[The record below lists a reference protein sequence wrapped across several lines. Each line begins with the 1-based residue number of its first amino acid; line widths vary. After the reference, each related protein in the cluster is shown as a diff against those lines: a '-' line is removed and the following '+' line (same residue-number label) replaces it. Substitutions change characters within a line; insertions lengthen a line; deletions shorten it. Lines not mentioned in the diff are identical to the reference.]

1 MRENEATLLEAMK
14 PMNNMNE
21 NDLWEI
27 LGDLEQEEFE
37 QILIQLFMKYEAL
50 RKADPADNEAKQ
62 FFSYLSAIVNHVQ
75 SCNVNRR

>member
-1 MRENEATLLEAMK
+1 MK

-27 LGDLEQEEFE
+27 LGDLEQEAFE

-50 RKADPADNEAKQ
+50 RKADPTDNEAKQ
-62 FFSYLSAIVNHVQ
+62 FFSYLSAIINQVQ